1 MDQPGFCTSP
11 GPGPLV
17 DQPGRC
23 TSLGPGLAQ
32 VLAHSWTSLGAGLF
46 QILDQ
51 PGSCTSPAPGLLP
64 SEICQNAAQLPSL
77 SSRRRPSLRPVR
89 MHSVPRPTP
98 STHSTLHSGGRPLKS
113 RLFAS
118 PLLWLHSP
126 TPRPHG
132 GWFWEEKTSSLL
144 TFRVLIRTVSF
155 GRVIYTGDI
164 VLFFSFYV
172 S

>member
-1 MDQPGFCTSP
+1 MDQPGFCTGP

-46 QILDQ
+46 QILDHPGSCTSPGPGRFLDQ

-98 STHSTLHSGGRPLKS
+98 STHSALHSGGRPLKS

-118 PLLWLHSP
+118 LLLWLHSP
-126 TPRPHG
+126 TPTPHG
-132 GWFWEEKTSSLL
+132 G
-144 TFRVLIRTVSF
+144 
-155 GRVIYTGDI
+155 
-164 VLFFSFYV
+164 
-172 S
+172 